1 MSHLGME
8 WMKGVSD
15 PRKGRSSE
23 SAAKMLA
30 KPGEDGSW
38 VTLATDIIHN
48 QKGQEVFLHI
58 PTLFLHVILI
68 FRKVTL
74 IG

>member
-1 MSHLGME
+1 M
-8 WMKGVSD
+8 D
-15 PRKGRSSE
+15 GRCIRSKE
-23 SAAKMLA
+23 RQAIRECCKLLA

-38 VTLATDIIHN
+38 VTLATDIHN

-58 PTLFLHVILI
+58 PTPYLHVILI

-74 IG
+74 IV

>member
-1 MSHLGME
+1 
-8 WMKGVSD
+8 
-15 PRKGRSSE
+15 
-23 SAAKMLA
+23 MLA

-58 PTLFLHVILI
+58 PTPYLHVILI
-68 FRKVTL
+68 FRKVEGCGQKRREGL
-74 IG
+74 PKEDLPREGLF